1 MGLGRAELGLIHLRG
16 GKARVVPR
24 ILIVSTVE
32 HAEDKLRSHVGSR
45 DEIRIVVPVVRQGV
59 LDWLANDERAFSH
72 AEKVAEATA
81 DALPGETAD
90 ALAGEPDIGLAL
102 RDALAEFAPDE
113 ILIAVRPDDEQGF
126 IESIATDDA
135 PHGTFQGIPV
145 RYLTIRD

>member
-1 MGLGRAELGLIHLRG
+1 MR
-16 GKARVVPR
+16 R

-32 HAEDKLRSHVGSR
+32 HAEDKLRPHVGSR
-45 DEIRIVVPVVRQGV
+45 DEIRVVVPVVRQGV

-72 AEKVAEATA
+72 AESVAEATA

-90 ALAGEPDIGLAL
+90 ALAGEPDIGLVL

-113 ILIAVRPDDEQGF
+113 ILIAVRPDEEQGF
-126 IESIATDDA
+126 VESLATDNA
-135 PHGTFQGIPV
+135 PHNTFQGIPV